1 MKKGKIVK
9 VKIGICEF
17 VHLIVCPF
25 FGNLKKKGRDAM
37 NIRNQTL
44 EKGMIIPMT
53 FDYVFTGI
61 LNNEKNIRILEE
73 FLSGYLD
80 IELESIRGKV
90 KLSPRELDIKNKK
103 QKNVQIDLLVDIK
116 GEKINIE
123 LSNQSSR
130 GVKER
135 NIVYACNIHSGQLKY
150 GDTNYT
156 RIAKTIQI
164 QLNNYRCNEKNI
176 K

>member
-61 LNNEKNIRILEE
+61 LNNENNISILEV
-73 FLSGYLD
+73 FLADYLD
-80 IELESIRGKV
+80 ISLELIRKKV
-90 KLSPRELDIKNKK
+90 KLSPRELHIQNKK
-103 QKNVQIDLLVDIK
+103 QKNVQIDLLTDIE

-123 LSNQSSR
+123 LSNQVSTGIR
-130 GVKER
+130 ER
-135 NIVYACNIHSGQLKY
+135 NIVYVCNVHSGQLKY
-150 GDTNYT
+150 GDINYT
-156 RIAKTIQI
+156 
-164 QLNNYRCNEKNI
+164 NI
-176 K
+176 VE